1 MAEGVADARWLLLI
15 HQLPRSPAYLRVK
28 TARQLQKAGA
38 VAVKNSVYVLPN
50 TEPCQERFS
59 WLAKEISAGGGEATL
74 CESSFVGDTS
84 SEAVCELF
92 HAARRGDYEQLAAEA
107 RAALKALGRAANPS
121 EAKRAAGEAALARL
135 RRRLAAVVEID
146 FFGAPGSEAATSSIT
161 ELARRLAPAADDS
174 ARDAPPRKVRGG
186 VWVTRLGVHVDRIAS
201 AWLIRRFID
210 PEAKLKFVPA
220 KGYQPHA
227 GELRFDM
234 FEAEYTHE
242 GDRCTFEVLA
252 QSIFSVLSSWSG
264 ATLSPRYS
272 GESLEQLGRT
282 HSVVGQLLQRSQ
294 CMLVVLCCVVPCA
307 QAHCFVS
314 RESRV
319 LVGSLVIAPEPE
331 VIRELVETSRSS
343 SAALLERLS
352 HATMEHAPPA

>member
-252 QSIFSVLSSWSG
+252 QRFAVADAAVEAIGQVVHDIDVGDGRFARPETPGVQRLINGIALTQPTDEDRIALGSQLFDALYESW
-264 ATLSPRYS
+264 R
-272 GESLEQLGRT
+272 RKK
-282 HSVVGQLLQRSQ
+282 
-294 CMLVVLCCVVPCA
+294 
-307 QAHCFVS
+307 
-314 RESRV
+314 
-319 LVGSLVIAPEPE
+319 
-331 VIRELVETSRSS
+331 
-343 SAALLERLS
+343 
-352 HATMEHAPPA
+352 